1 MPRRGG
7 GGVYTFGASSP
18 GLASRRAAV
27 QGLSNLL
34 SCLEDMEETDAFKAA
49 PKTIRRGARLA
60 LEDRW
65 YDYEAGDV
73 LDQCQLRVVPSFLG
87 PRRWLAELHAVGAT
101 CHRERESDCNGSVHA
116 G

>member
-1 MPRRGG
+1 MVRQGG
-7 GGVYTFGASSP
+7 GGRYTFGASSP

-34 SCLEDMEETDAFKAA
+34 SYLENMERTDAFKAA

-60 LEDRW
+60 RRGLW
-65 YDYEAGDV
+65 YDYKEGDV
-73 LDQCQLRVVPSFLG
+73 LDQCQLRVVPSFWG
-87 PRRWLAELHAVGAT
+87 RADGSPSSTPFGAT